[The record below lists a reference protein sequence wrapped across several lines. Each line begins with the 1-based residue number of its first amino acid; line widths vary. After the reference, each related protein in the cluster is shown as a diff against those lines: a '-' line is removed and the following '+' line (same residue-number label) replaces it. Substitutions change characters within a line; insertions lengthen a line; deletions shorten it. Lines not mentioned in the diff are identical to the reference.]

1 MRYLQQQAVNAC
13 MRSGVRVGGAAC
25 CTLALRSS
33 RSSRRTPTGGQ
44 RAKRWSPWLTA
55 AASSRARNARRHR
68 CHRLRRRS
76 EQQPVRSACNGEL
89 LTWLFGRTM
98 STHTSPT
105 RPRRGM
111 PALRCVALVPIDAPA
126 VALLTCSGGLAAGSV
141 RYHRRVA
148 AAGCA
153 ARWRC
158 GVLRSRCWRCALAA
172 RTAPRRGRAA
182 AAGASLRPQ
191 AAACAPGAQGW
202 RADTAHALTPPCPLT
217 PPRLCAQAERW
228 ARPRAVGQRIPLH
241 GAFGSAQQRK
251 RVCGTAAPAG
261 GSADLVPCSRARSLA
276 QASSP
281 LVQNVPVTITLS
293 GSADFKGFLALKPS
307 TCVPPQT
314 GCRAPRCADQRYPIH
329 SACAAA
335 RLAR

>member
-1 MRYLQQQAVNAC
+1 MAFRPYDEHAHVADTSAAGHAC
-13 MRSGVRVGGAAC
+13 V
-25 CTLALRSS
+25 ALRCACAH
-33 RSSRRTPTGGQ
+33 RRTRSRPPNLLRRFSSGQ
-44 RAKRWSPWLTA
+44 RAISP
-55 AASSRARNARRHR
+55 
-68 CHRLRRRS
+68 
-76 EQQPVRSACNGEL
+76 
-89 LTWLFGRTM
+89 
-98 STHTSPT
+98 
-105 RPRRGM
+105 
-111 PALRCVALVPIDAPA
+111 
-126 VALLTCSGGLAAGSV
+126 
-141 RYHRRVA
+141 
-148 AAGCA
+148 
-153 ARWRC
+153 
-158 GVLRSRCWRCALAA
+158 
-172 RTAPRRGRAA
+172 PRRGRGLRSAMALWRLALALLALCARRADGTSAGPGSCSGCVAA
-182 AAGASLRPQ
+182 PAGS
-191 AAACAPGAQGW
+191 ACAPGAQGW

-241 GAFGSAQQRK
+241 GAFGGAQQRK